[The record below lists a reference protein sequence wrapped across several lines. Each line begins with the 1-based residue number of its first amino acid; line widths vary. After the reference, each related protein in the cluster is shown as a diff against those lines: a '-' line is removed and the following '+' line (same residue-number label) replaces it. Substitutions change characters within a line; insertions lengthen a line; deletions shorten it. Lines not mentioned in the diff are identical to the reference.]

1 MSEAPESIEL
11 RVGGSEVDEAVRRV
25 CAEWDVPREAV
36 QVAVSEA
43 AGETDTPG
51 LVRVRI
57 TRVAPDDG
65 PAELDEEGE
74 LETARQVLVDLLNLM
89 EIEAVVEATRGQ
101 PDEDVTPIVLDVQ
114 GPDLGLLIGRR
125 GDTLAALQYIARLI
139 IAKQLGHGID
149 LVVDV
154 QGHKK
159 RREEQLRRL
168 AQRMAEQ
175 AVERGR
181 TMTLEPMPANERRI
195 IHLELRDHPGVT
207 TESVGEGSHRKV
219 TVVPRAGAAP
229 AAPEADAAED

>member
-1 MSEAPESIEL
+1 
-11 RVGGSEVDEAVRRV
+11 VY
-25 CAEWDVPREAV
+25 
-36 QVAVSEA
+36 EA
-43 AGETDTPG
+43 AGEADTPG

-57 TRVAPDDG
+57 TRVAPDAG
-65 PAELDEEGE
+65 PAALDAAGQ
-74 LETARQVLVDLLNLM
+74 LEAARQVLVDLLNLM
-89 EIEAVVEATRGQ
+89 GVEAVVEATYGQ
-101 PDEDVTPIVLDVQ
+101 PDGDLAPIVLDVQ

-139 IAKQLGHGID
+139 IAKQVGHGID

-168 AQRMAEQ
+168 ARRMAEQ

-195 IHLELRDHPGVT
+195 IHLELRDHQGVT

-219 TVVPRAGAAP
+219 TVVPRADAP
-229 AAPEADAAED
+229 DALPEADDQEN